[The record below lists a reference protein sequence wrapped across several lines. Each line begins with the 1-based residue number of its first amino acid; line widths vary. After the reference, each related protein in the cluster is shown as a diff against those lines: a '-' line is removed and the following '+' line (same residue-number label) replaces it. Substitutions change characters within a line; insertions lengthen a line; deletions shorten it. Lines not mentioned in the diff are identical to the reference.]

1 MSNVPS
7 ATHQT
12 RGAGSK
18 CLYNDVAK
26 LSGLRHEDAVTVV
39 RCLTETI
46 RDYLVSGVPVT
57 IDQFGTFT
65 LGYRKGRKAKPGLSD
80 AAGNQ
85 EDSYHIKFSQSKI
98 IKESLRSLRK
108 AYRGTGVHP
117 PAVKLKKTPCRL
129 GNGISR
135 SSQSSSEES
144 P

>member
-1 MSNVPS
+1 MNNVPS

-18 CLYNDVAK
+18 CLYDDVAR
-26 LSGLRHEDAVTVV
+26 LSGLRREDAITAV

-57 IDQFGTFT
+57 IDHFGTFT
-65 LGYRKGRKAKPGLSD
+65 LGYRKGRRAKPGLSD
-80 AAGNQ
+80 VAGNQ
-85 EDSYHIKFSQSKI
+85 EDSYHIKFSQSKT
-98 IKESLRSLRK
+98 IKESLKSLRK

-117 PAVKLKKTPCRL
+117 PAVKPRKTPCRL
-129 GNGISR
+129 GKGISR

>member
-26 LSGLRHEDAVTVV
+26 LSGLRHEDAVMAV

-57 IDQFGTFT
+57 IDHFGTFT
-65 LGYRKGRKAKPGLSD
+65 LGYRKERKVKPGLSD

-85 EDSYHIKFSQSKI
+85 EDSYHIKFSQSKT

-117 PAVKLKKTPCRL
+117 PAVKARKAHCRL
-129 GNGISR
+129 GKGIPR
-135 SSQSSSEES
+135 SCQPSSGES